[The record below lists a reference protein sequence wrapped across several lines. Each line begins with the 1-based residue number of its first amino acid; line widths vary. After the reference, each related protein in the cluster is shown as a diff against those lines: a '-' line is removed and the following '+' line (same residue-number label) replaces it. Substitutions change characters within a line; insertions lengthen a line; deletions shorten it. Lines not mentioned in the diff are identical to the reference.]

1 VKIALQLWLLVSVM
15 VFHQQIGH
23 AAQVQIDVMLAKV
36 IVMSIVI
43 ALQAFNVEQTIVI
56 ETSRRLEVIGTAWQ
70 TVVLHHPP
78 PQRLPRDQLWP
89 RIAMESLQPTGLV
102 VASPINAMSMKEIV
116 TMIVIALEILYVVQ
130 TTVRQLDYLGVVG
143 LVVQIAA

>member
-1 VKIALQLWLLVSVM
+1 M

-70 TVVLHHPP
+70 TVVLV
-78 PQRLPRDQLWP
+78 
-89 RIAMESLQPTGLV
+89 I
-102 VASPINAMSMKEIV
+102 EIY
-116 TMIVIALEILYVVQ
+116 IQNYQNSNLII
-130 TTVRQLDYLGVVG
+130 
-143 LVVQIAA
+143 

>member
-1 VKIALQLWLLVSVM
+1 M

-70 TVVLHHPP
+70 TVVLVIEIYI
-78 PQRLPRDQLWP
+78 QNYQNSNL
-89 RIAMESLQPTGLV
+89 I
-102 VASPINAMSMKEIV
+102 INRK
-116 TMIVIALEILYVVQ
+116 
-130 TTVRQLDYLGVVG
+130 
-143 LVVQIAA
+143 

>member
-1 VKIALQLWLLVSVM
+1 M

-70 TVVLHHPP
+70 TVVLV
-78 PQRLPRDQLWP
+78 
-89 RIAMESLQPTGLV
+89 I
-102 VASPINAMSMKEIV
+102 EIY
-116 TMIVIALEILYVVQ
+116 IQNYQNSNLIF
-130 TTVRQLDYLGVVG
+130 
-143 LVVQIAA
+143 

>member
-1 VKIALQLWLLVSVM
+1 M

-70 TVVLHHPP
+70 TVVLVIEIYI
-78 PQRLPRDQLWP
+78 QNYQNSNLLNKK
-89 RIAMESLQPTGLV
+89 IMEIS
-102 VASPINAMSMKEIV
+102 SNHF
-116 TMIVIALEILYVVQ
+116 
-130 TTVRQLDYLGVVG
+130 
-143 LVVQIAA
+143 

>member
-1 VKIALQLWLLVSVM
+1 M

-23 AAQVQIDVMLAKV
+23 AAQLQIDVMLAKV

-70 TVVLHHPP
+70 TVVLV
-78 PQRLPRDQLWP
+78 
-89 RIAMESLQPTGLV
+89 I
-102 VASPINAMSMKEIV
+102 EIY
-116 TMIVIALEILYVVQ
+116 IQNYQNSNLII
-130 TTVRQLDYLGVVG
+130 
-143 LVVQIAA
+143 

>member
-1 VKIALQLWLLVSVM
+1 M

-70 TVVLHHPP
+70 TVVLV
-78 PQRLPRDQLWP
+78 
-89 RIAMESLQPTGLV
+89 I
-102 VASPINAMSMKEIV
+102 EIY
-116 TMIVIALEILYVVQ
+116 IQNYQNSNLYFK
-130 TTVRQLDYLGVVG
+130 
-143 LVVQIAA
+143 

>member
-1 VKIALQLWLLVSVM
+1 M

-70 TVVLHHPP
+70 IVVL
-78 PQRLPRDQLWP
+78 
-89 RIAMESLQPTGLV
+89 
-102 VASPINAMSMKEIV
+102 
-116 TMIVIALEILYVVQ
+116 VI
-130 TTVRQLDYLGVVG
+130 
-143 LVVQIAA
+143 

>member
-1 VKIALQLWLLVSVM
+1 M

-70 TVVLHHPP
+70 TVVLV
-78 PQRLPRDQLWP
+78 
-89 RIAMESLQPTGLV
+89 I
-102 VASPINAMSMKEIV
+102 EIY
-116 TMIVIALEILYVVQ
+116 IQNYQNSNL
-130 TTVRQLDYLGVVG
+130 
-143 LVVQIAA
+143 

>member
-1 VKIALQLWLLVSVM
+1 M

-70 TVVLHHPP
+70 TVVLV
-78 PQRLPRDQLWP
+78 
-89 RIAMESLQPTGLV
+89 I
-102 VASPINAMSMKEIV
+102 EIY
-116 TMIVIALEILYVVQ
+116 IQNYQNSNLIK
-130 TTVRQLDYLGVVG
+130 
-143 LVVQIAA
+143 